1 VANIRSIGA
10 QTHCRHTDTGLLANI
25 MIIIIKNN
33 YIYKGKIVNSEALAE
48 VG

>member
-1 VANIRSIGA
+1 
-10 QTHCRHTDTGLLANI
+10 

-48 VG
+48 VGWGKTYMLQLKH